1 MNGPSPRASLFSP
14 QARPLLALSTMW
26 AMQPRF
32 EHDLGAF
39 AERAAELGYEAIEIN
54 ASMDAQMAGAI
65 LAGGALPVASIHAPA
80 PLERHPTA
88 GWNRD
93 LNLASL
99 DETERSLAVGY
110 TKRSVDLAA
119 DAGARYVV
127 VHIGRVA
134 DHELI
139 GERRLREL
147 YPRRDLVAT
156 EWERTVDHTVRERAS
171 LAASHIEPAQRSL
184 AELAAYA
191 ESRAV
196 TIGIES
202 MQPYH
207 QLPLPDEGA
216 SLLEPYPG
224 HIVGYWHDVGHGEV
238 LHRLGLVDRSAWFDV
253 LGARLIGAH
262 LHDMRG
268 LTDHRAPGNGDVDYA
283 WLAKRI
289 PAGAA
294 RTLEID
300 QHEPDDSLVRS
311 IEVLRGVG
319 I

>member
-1 MNGPSPRASLFSP
+1 
-14 QARPLLALSTMW
+14 
-26 AMQPRF
+26 MQPRF
-32 EHDLGAF
+32 EHDLRAF
-39 AERAAELGYEAIEIN
+39 AERATELGYDAIEIN

-65 LAGGALPVASIHAPA
+65 LAGGVLPVASIHAPA

-99 DETERSLAVGY
+99 DEPERTLAVSY

-119 DAGARYVV
+119 NAGARYVV
-127 VHIGRVA
+127 VHIGRVR
-134 DHELI
+134 DHDLA

-147 YPRRDLVAT
+147 YARRDLVAE
-156 EWERTVDHTVRERAS
+156 EWERTVDETVRERAG
-171 LAASHIEPAQRSL
+171 LVAPHIEPAQRSL

-191 ESRAV
+191 EPRGVA
-196 TIGIES
+196 IGIES
-202 MQPYH
+202 MQPFH
-207 QLPLPDEGA
+207 QLPLPDEA
-216 SLLEPYPG
+216 ARLLEPYAP
-224 HIVGYWHDVGHGEV
+224 HVAGYWHDVGHAEI
-238 LHRLGLVDRSAWFDV
+238 LHRLGLVDRGAWFDV

-262 LHDMRG
+262 IHDMRG

-289 PAGAA
+289 PATVA

-300 QHEPDDSLVRS
+300 QHEPDDAVAHALD
-311 IEVLRGVG
+311 VLRQSA